1 MVRFLLKHDGFT
13 LIEVIMAIVVIAI
26 AIPPI
31 LTLFSQNITDS
42 HESEVYTK
50 ATLYAIEKIEEIIGD
65 KRAASDGYGWDYI
78 LQPGQYPNDSP
89 EEGYTRSISIDTTGN
104 SFQGVTYAE
113 ILVTVS
119 HAAVNNIVISTRA
132 TNYE

>member
-1 MVRFLLKHDGFT
+1 
-13 LIEVIMAIVVIAI
+13 MAIVVIAI

-50 ATLYAIEKIEEIIGD
+50 ATLHAVARIEEILGD
-65 KRAASDGYGWDYI
+65 KRAGSAGYGWDYI
-78 LQPGQYPNDSP
+78 LQPGQYPDDTP
-89 EEGYTRSISIDTTGN
+89 EDGYTRSVLIDTTGN
-104 SFQGVTYAE
+104 SFQGVTYAS
-113 ILVTVS
+113 IVVTVS
-119 HAAVNNIVISTRA
+119 HANISNVVLTTQA